1 MIQANRIY
9 EFTTIPSFAV
19 VIIFSLIKAVYIIKV
34 TEKGRS
40 TQIMSDL
47 YGHKISKGEL
57 CLGGNYLGRS
67 KNMLLKSLKC
77 QTTKFCY
84 LIRIVGIHKKDVLD
98 LSREI
103 WQYLQ
108 SKQIMT
114 TSGYLASHLNV
125 EEDCG
130 SPSFEDNNKWKL
142 SPALFHKCGT
152 STIDLFTSRMFHH
165 LPVCMALMPDPRGRA
180 TNTIQ

>member
-57 CLGGNYLGRS
+57 CLGGNCLGRS

-77 QTTKFCY
+77 QTD
-84 LIRIVGIHKKDVLD
+84 KD
-98 LSREI
+98 SRYP
-103 WQYLQ
+103 Q
-108 SKQIMT
+108 KGR
-114 TSGYLASHLNV
+114 SG
-125 EEDCG
+125 
-130 SPSFEDNNKWKL
+130 SF
-142 SPALFHKCGT
+142 
-152 STIDLFTSRMFHH
+152 
-165 LPVCMALMPDPRGRA
+165 
-180 TNTIQ
+180 